1 MLYDIIL
8 YHIFII
14 YYICYII
21 YTYIIYTYIIYTYII
36 IIYTYII
43 FIYYIYIYIYVR
55 CIYIILYYI
64 CILYIYT
71 IIHVIGWRFCC
82 CFYPP
87 KSWFLLV
94 CLGDKVYLPGS
105 RWFQPSDSTAPVFLS
120 LPTRWAVGLLTK
132 WPTNLEAL
140 VPLAGHLKIR
150 SFPNEIGQLSLGWL
164 NGILSSSYH

>member
-1 MLYDIIL
+1 MLYYVIWQYIIS
-8 YHIFII
+8 YI
-14 YYICYII
+14 YYILYMLYYIYLYYI
-21 YTYIIYTYIIYTYII
+21 YIYYNYIY
-36 IIYTYII
+36 
-43 FIYYIYIYIYVR
+43 IYYIYILYLYIYVR

-71 IIHVIGWRFCC
+71 IIYVIGWRFCC

-120 LPTRWAVGLLTK
+120 AH
-132 WPTNLEAL
+132 AL
-140 VPLAGHLKIR
+140 SCWTPDKMADKSG
-150 SFPNEIGQLSLGWL
+150 SPGALGW
-164 NGILSSSYH
+164 SSENSQFSQRNRPTVIGLAQWNSQ

>member
-1 MLYDIIL
+1 MLYYVIWHYIIS
-8 YHIFII
+8 YI
-14 YYICYII
+14 YYILYMLYYIYLYYI
-21 YTYIIYTYIIYTYII
+21 YLYYIY
-36 IIYTYII
+36 
-43 FIYYIYIYIYVR
+43 IYYIYILYLYIYVR

-71 IIHVIGWRFCC
+71 IIYVIGWRFCC

>member
-1 MLYDIIL
+1 M
-8 YHIFII
+8 
-14 YYICYII
+14 YII
-21 YTYIIYTYIIYTYII
+21 
-36 IIYTYII
+36 
-43 FIYYIYIYIYVR
+43 
-55 CIYIILYYI
+55 
-64 CILYIYT
+64 YIYT
-71 IIHVIGWRFCC
+71 IIYVIGWRFCC

-87 KSWFLLV
+87 QSWFLLV

-150 SFPNEIGQLSLGWL
+150 SFPTKSANCQWVGSMEFSVVLTTRSWGFCARLPFIQVLKSWTPTKNWIGIIYRTFWNFIPS
-164 NGILSSSYH
+164 IYPPT